1 MTVYEKLLSVQ
12 NKLKAPKN
20 QYNKFGGYYYRNCE
34 DILEAVKP
42 ILLETKTTLLL
53 NDEVVLI
60 GNRFYLKATA
70 IFIDVV
76 DGTKIECSA
85 YANESEP
92 HKGMTAE
99 QVTGAASSYARKY
112 ALNALFCIDDT
123 KDADSDEQPKPVQ
136 PQKPTQPKLPY
147 PPTSVIAEINACKKI
162 PDIAAVLRKYQQ
174 TYDNEQLSKAASER
188 KQQILAIQAIPDT
201 LDSLPDFLN

>member
-12 NKLKAPKN
+12 SKLKAPKS

-53 NDEVVLI
+53 NDEVILI

-112 ALNALFCIDDT
+112 ALNALFCIDDN
-123 KDADSDEQPKPVQ
+123 KDADSDEQPKQ
-136 PQKPTQPKLPY
+136 TTAAQSKLPY
-147 PPTSVIAEINACKKI
+147 PPTNVIAEINACKKI
-162 PDIAAVLRKYQQ
+162 PDIAVVLRKYKQ

-188 KQQILAIQAIPDT
+188 KQQLLAIESIP
-201 LDSLPDFLN
+201 DSLPDFLQ

>member
-123 KDADSDEQPKPVQ
+123 KDADSDEQPKPAQ
-136 PQKPTQPKLPY
+136 PTPTQPKLPY

-188 KQQILAIQAIPDT
+188 KQQLLAIESIPES
-201 LDSLPDFLN
+201 LDSLPDFLQ

>member
-1 MTVYEKLLSVQ
+1 M
-12 NKLKAPKN
+12 
-20 QYNKFGGYYYRNCE
+20 
-34 DILEAVKP
+34 EAVKP

-53 NDEVVLI
+53 NDEVILI

-123 KDADSDEQPKPVQ
+123 KDADSDEQPKPAQ
-136 PQKPTQPKLPY
+136 SKLPY

-162 PDIAAVLRKYQQ
+162 PDIAAVLRKYQPI
-174 TYDNEQLSKAASER
+174 YDNEQLSKAATER
-188 KQQILAIQAIPDT
+188 KQQLLAIESIP
-201 LDSLPDFLN
+201 DSLPDFLQ

>member
-123 KDADSDEQPKPVQ
+123 KDADSDEQPKPA
-136 PQKPTQPKLPY
+136 QPKLPY
-147 PPTSVIAEINACKKI
+147 PPTSVIAEINACKQI

-188 KQQILAIQAIPDT
+188 KQQLLAIESIP
-201 LDSLPDFLN
+201 DSLPDFLQ

>member
-12 NKLKAPKN
+12 NKLKAPKS

-123 KDADSDEQPKPVQ
+123 KDADSDEQPKPAQ
-136 PQKPTQPKLPY
+136 TKLPY

-188 KQQILAIQAIPDT
+188 KQQLLAIESIP
-201 LDSLPDFLN
+201 DSLPDFLQ

>member
-12 NKLKAPKN
+12 NKLKAPKS

-123 KDADSDEQPKPVQ
+123 KDADSDEQPKPAQ
-136 PQKPTQPKLPY
+136 TKLPY

-162 PDIAAVLRKYQQ
+162 PDIAAVLRKYKE

-188 KQQILAIQAIPDT
+188 KQQLLAIESIP
-201 LDSLPDFLN
+201 DSLPDFLQ

>member
-1 MTVYEKLLSVQ
+1 MTKTEFI
-12 NKLKAPKN
+12 NKIAKIQQTLKAPKN

-34 DILEAVKP
+34 DILESVKP
-42 ILLETKTTLLL
+42 LLGDLILTI
-53 NDEVVLI
+53 NDEIVQI
-60 GNRFYLKATA
+60 GNRYYVRATA
-70 IFIDVV
+70 TIT
-76 DGTKIECSA
+76 DGEHEQSATA
-85 YANESEP
+85 YAREEESK
-92 HKGMTAE
+92 KGLDTS
-99 QVTGAASSYARKY
+99 QVTGSTSSYARKY
-112 ALNALFCIDDT
+112 ACNALFCIDDT
-123 KDADSDEQPKPVQ
+123 KDADSDEQPKPTQ
-136 PQKPTQPKLPY
+136 SQTPAQPKLPY

>member
-12 NKLKAPKN
+12 SKLKAPKS

-53 NDEVVLI
+53 NDEVILI
-60 GNRFYLKATA
+60 GSRFYLKATA

-99 QVTGAASSYARKY
+99 QVTGSASSYARKY

-123 KDADSDEQPKPVQ
+123 KDADSDEQPKP
-136 PQKPTQPKLPY
+136 TEPKLPY

-162 PDIAAVLRKYQQ
+162 PDIAAILRKYQPI
-174 TYDNEQLSKAASER
+174 YDNEQLSKVASER
-188 KQQILAIQAIPDT
+188 KKQLLAIESIP
-201 LDSLPDFLN
+201 DSLPDFLQ

>member
-1 MTVYEKLLSVQ
+1 MTKTEFI
-12 NKLKAPKN
+12 NKIAKIQQTLKAPKN

-34 DILEAVKP
+34 DILESVKP
-42 ILLETKTTLLL
+42 LLGDLILTI
-53 NDEVVLI
+53 NDEIVQI
-60 GNRFYLKATA
+60 GNRYYVRATA
-70 IFIDVV
+70 TIT
-76 DGTKIECSA
+76 DGEHEQSATA
-85 YANESEP
+85 YAREEESR
-92 HKGMTAE
+92 KGMDAS
-99 QVTGAASSYARKY
+99 QVTGSTSSYARKY
-112 ALNALFCIDDT
+112 ACNALFCIDDT

-188 KQQILAIQAIPDT
+188 KQQLLAIESIP
-201 LDSLPDFLN
+201 DSLPDFLQ

>member
-1 MTVYEKLLSVQ
+1 MTRTEFI
-12 NKLKAPKN
+12 NKIAKIQQTLKAPKN

-34 DILEAVKP
+34 DILESVKP
-42 ILLETKTTLLL
+42 LLGDLILTI
-53 NDEVVLI
+53 NDEIVQI
-60 GNRFYLKATA
+60 GNRYYVRATA
-70 IFIDVV
+70 TIT
-76 DGTKIECSA
+76 DGEHEQSATA
-85 YANESEP
+85 YAREEESK
-92 HKGMTAE
+92 KGMDAS
-99 QVTGAASSYARKY
+99 QVTGSTSSYARKY
-112 ALNALFCIDDT
+112 ACNALFCIDDT

>member
-1 MTVYEKLLSVQ
+1 MQKGKQKMTVYEKLLSVQ
-12 NKLKAPKN
+12 NKLKAPKS

-123 KDADSDEQPKPVQ
+123 KDADSDEQPKPAQ
-136 PQKPTQPKLPY
+136 TKLPY

-162 PDIAAVLRKYQQ
+162 PDIAAVLRKYKE

-188 KQQILAIQAIPDT
+188 KQQLLAIESIP
-201 LDSLPDFLN
+201 DSLPDFLQ

>member
-123 KDADSDEQPKPVQ
+123 KDADSSEQSTPAQ
-136 PQKPTQPKLPY
+136 PKPTQPKLPY

-188 KQQILAIQAIPDT
+188 KQQLLAIESIP
-201 LDSLPDFLN
+201 DSLPDFLQ

>member
-12 NKLKAPKN
+12 NKLKAPKS

-123 KDADSDEQPKPVQ
+123 KDADSSEQSTPAQ
-136 PQKPTQPKLPY
+136 PKPTQPKLPY

-188 KQQILAIQAIPDT
+188 KQQLLAIESIP
-201 LDSLPDFLN
+201 DSLPDFLQ

>member
-12 NKLKAPKN
+12 SKLKAPKS

-53 NDEVVLI
+53 NDEVILI
-60 GNRFYLKATA
+60 GSRFYLKATA

-99 QVTGAASSYARKY
+99 QVTGSASSYARKY

-123 KDADSDEQPKPVQ
+123 KDADSDEQPKPAQ
-136 PQKPTQPKLPY
+136 SKLPY
-147 PPTSVIAEINACKKI
+147 PPTSVIAEINACKNI
-162 PDIAAVLRKYQQ
+162 PDIAAILRKYQPI
-174 TYDNEQLSKAASER
+174 YDNEQLSKVASER
-188 KQQILAIQAIPDT
+188 KQQLLAIESIP
-201 LDSLPDFLN
+201 DSLPDFLQ